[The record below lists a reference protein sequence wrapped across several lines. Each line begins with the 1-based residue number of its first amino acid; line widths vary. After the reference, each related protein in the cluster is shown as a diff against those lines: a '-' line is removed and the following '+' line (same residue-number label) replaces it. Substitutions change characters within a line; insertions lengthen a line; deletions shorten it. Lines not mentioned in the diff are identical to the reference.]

1 MKVQAVIFAAQNK
14 VEFGEVELPEVTP
27 TSMLIKTTYSGLSVG
42 TERWWLIGKR
52 PEGFFPSVPGYQ
64 GVGTVVGVGK
74 HVRRFKVGDVVFFRK
89 SRLPEPYGRSWMGSH
104 ISFAVCEEGDHVF
117 KVPRGCDLREAA
129 LSALPAVS
137 FMGIGM
143 AKPRRG
149 EFVVVIGQ
157 GMIGQCSAQICRHLG
172 CFVVAADRLPLRVK
186 LSAQYSADKAVN
198 VDEEDL
204 VKAVRELKPNG
215 ADLVIETSGVAELA
229 DLCIELIRVR
239 GRVCFQ
245 GWYPNCIPIH
255 FHRAHAKW
263 LTAYFPC
270 SHTLQDQLRSLRLCK
285 RGELQLLPLITHCF
299 PADEAPKAYE
309 MILNHPE
316 EFVGVILDWSGI
328 SSAL

>member
-1 MKVQAVIFAAQNK
+1 MKSQAVIFTAPYK
-14 VEFGEVELPEVTP
+14 VELGEVELLEMTP
-27 TSMLIKTTYSGLSVG
+27 TSILIRTLYSGLSVG

-64 GVGTVVGVGK
+64 GVGTVIEVGNQVK
-74 HVRRFKVGDVVFFRK
+74 RFKVGDTVFFRR

-104 ISFAVCEEGDHVF
+104 LAFAVCDESDHVF
-117 KVPRGCDLREAA
+117 KIPKGCDLREAA
-129 LSALPAVS
+129 VSALPAVS

-143 AKPRRG
+143 AKPKRG

-157 GMIGQCSAQICRHLG
+157 GMIGQCSAQLCRRLG
-172 CFVVAADRLPLRVK
+172 CFVVTADKLPLRVR
-186 LSAQYSADKAVN
+186 LSAEYSSDRAVN
-198 VDEEDL
+198 VDEENL
-204 VKAVRELKPNG
+204 VDVVRQLKPDG

-245 GWYPNCIPIH
+245 GWYPGFIPIH

-270 SHTLQDQLRSLRLCK
+270 SHTLEDQVRSLRLCR
-285 RGELQLLPLITHCF
+285 RGELKLLPLITHCL
-299 PADEAPKAYE
+299 PATDAPKAYE

-316 EFVGVILDWSGI
+316 KFVGIILDWSAV
-328 SSAL
+328 S